1 MPLMRILKENHVL
14 VAGILLPLFLVLLL
28 TFAKYFPFHAVPDP
42 TFRAVYAINPYIAY
56 GNFVYKVTNEGKLDI
71 TFVSPKANRQAGN
84 IPTGNVKGRI
94 YVFTPSTGAL
104 EDVALALPTLKEEE
118 EKVSISSPEKFLSLK
133 LSGQVTAP
141 DGYRYEDRGYSH
153 SSLLTDVLSFHSRSH
168 GPLQVVVKDSRIIPL
183 PKPTDFYG
191 ETVFIGWVVEES
203 K

>member
-14 VAGILLPLFLVLLL
+14 IAGILLPLLLVGLL
-28 TFAKYFPFHAVPDP
+28 TLAKSFPFHVVPDP
-42 TFRAVYAINPYIAY
+42 TFRAVYAVNPYIAY
-56 GNFVYKVTNEGKLDI
+56 GNFVYKVTDEGKLGI
-71 TFVSPKANRQAGN
+71 TFVSPKANRQTGN

-94 YVFTPSTGAL
+94 YVFTPATGAL
-104 EDVALALPTLKEEE
+104 EDTSLPVPTLKEDE
-118 EKVSISSPEKFLSLK
+118 EKLSIPFEKFSSLK

-153 SSLLTDVLSFHSRSH
+153 SSFLTDVLSFHSRSH
-168 GPLQVVVKDSRIIPL
+168 GPLQIVVKDSRVIPL

-191 ETVFIGWVVEES
+191 ETVFIGWVVEEI

>member
-14 VAGILLPLFLVLLL
+14 VAGILLPLLLVGLL
-28 TFAKYFPFHAVPDP
+28 TLAKSFPFHVVPDP
-42 TFRAVYAINPYIAY
+42 TFRAVYAINPYNGY
-56 GNFVYKVTNEGKLDI
+56 GNFVYKVTDEGKLDV
-71 TFVSPKANRQAGN
+71 TFVSPKTSRQHG
-84 IPTGNVKGRI
+84 IPTGNAKGRI
-94 YVFTPSTGAL
+94 YVFTPATGAL
-104 EDVALALPTLKEEE
+104 EDTSLDVPTLKEDE
-118 EKVSISSPEKFLSLK
+118 EKLSIPLEKLSSLK

-153 SSLLTDVLSFHSRSH
+153 SSFLTEVLSFHSRS
-168 GPLQVVVKDSRIIPL
+168 GPMQVVVKESRIIPI